1 MITKEQI
8 ALVNENPDLWINVE
22 YTKNKTRTVIRGRS
36 FANSALIRI
45 PHIILGTY
53 FDEKMTLPYQEQVP
67 EQAEL
72 TKEEKEAIKKQ
83 KVATPKVETIVE
95 LPKEPTPMVE
105 SFEALIEEAVPL
117 QVEID
122 NQNKQEK

>member
-8 ALVNENPDLWINVE
+8 ALVNDNPDLWINVE

-53 FDEKMTLPYQEQVP
+53 FDEKMTLPYQEEVP
-67 EQAEL
+67 EQAKL

-83 KVATPKVETIVE
+83 KASAPK
-95 LPKEPTPMVE
+95 VE
-105 SFEALIEEAVPL
+105 SFEALIEEASPL
-117 QVEID
+117 EEVID
-122 NQNKQEK
+122 NQNKQENE